1 MAAFTPDG
9 TYRRVE
15 RCHLPRSGRTFPLEN
30 YGRAF
35 SDYCY
40 PSGTIILAQLGVLGA
55 VDAAVARMP
64 NRGPAPQPSAVTC
77 VRRVRHRWSVT
88 DAGRSGLG
96 DR

>member
-15 RCHLPRSGRTFPLEN
+15 GVTYRGRGRTFPLEN
-30 YGRAF
+30 DGLAF

-55 VDAAVARMP
+55 LDTVVARMP
-64 NRGPAPQPSAVTC
+64 NRGQRRNHRLSPAYVEFASMERDRSWAV
-77 VRRVRHRWSVT
+77 RPR
-88 DAGRSGLG
+88 
-96 DR
+96 